1 MVDLKLNPLELEQ
14 ARLNE
19 IAEGLT
25 APSRLFLRDAIPL
38 ANLALFAL

>member
-1 MVDLKLNPLELEQ
+1 MVDLKLNALELEQ

-25 APSRLFLRDAIPL
+25 SPVAVVLEA
-38 ANLALFAL
+38 